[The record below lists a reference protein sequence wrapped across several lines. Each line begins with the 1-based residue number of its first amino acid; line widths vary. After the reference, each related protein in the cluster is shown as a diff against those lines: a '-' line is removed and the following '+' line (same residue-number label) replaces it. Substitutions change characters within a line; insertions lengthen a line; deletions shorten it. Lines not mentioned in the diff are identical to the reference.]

1 MVEDGLGR
9 EGGADRVLLSPG
21 VARHRA
27 HRDDAELEV
36 LKAGEQ
42 VRESPALQ
50 CAWADGGRSE
60 AGSTVSDRLSAE
72 SRQVAHR
79 SRRAADLVP
88 LAWLPTPHRGRRWSR
103 G

>member
-42 VRESPALQ
+42 VGESPASQ
-50 CAWADGGRSE
+50 CAWADGVVAHLSLDLMARLAQLLRPPIQLGRSSSPDDV
-60 AGSTVSDRLSAE
+60 GQPLSAT
-72 SRQVAHR
+72 RGADG
-79 SRRAADLVP
+79 RA
-88 LAWLPTPHRGRRWSR
+88 
-103 G
+103 